1 MVRPLLGLLFGL
13 GDGPEW
19 QPAHWGVPS
28 FGGEAMKRCARIARL
43 QDIGRWAVRGVL
55 GAGLLTLVALLGC
68 TSLQPRLQSDDDN
81 ERYPIE
87 TIRDKVTVGNAM
99 PIPVGGIAL
108 VVGLEGT
115 GGDCPPDS
123 WREILENELRKE
135 GVQDIRRVMT
145 APDHAMVYVS
155 GVIPPGSS
163 KGDLIDLEV
172 LLPRNSR
179 ATSLR
184 GGYLHKCYLF
194 NYDFAE
200 RLAPSAD
207 PNGSHGLLRG
217 HHLVAAEGM
226 LLVGMGTGDEEET
239 ASLKRGRIWGG
250 GRCLAPTTF
259 SLILNPN
266 EQFARVAALVSERIN
281 ETFQAG
287 YRGDPGTSVAEAHDK
302 YSVAL
307 RVPPQYRLNTPRFLR
322 VVLDIPFTADP
333 RAVSVPMSE
342 KGEDHRSY
350 RQRLADDLLDP
361 AKTVVAALRLE
372 ALGQNSKSALKK
384 GLKSEHPL
392 VRFCSAEALAYL
404 GDPEGG
410 NELAEAVARS
420 PLLRAFA
427 LTAMAS
433 LDEAV
438 CHVRLAE
445 LVTSGQEDE
454 VRYGAFRALRTL
466 NKQHKLVQGEQLND
480 SFSLHR
486 VQTNATPLVHISSM
500 HRAEIVIFGDEP
512 MLKPNFGL
520 QAGEFVVTADKDNDH
535 CWISRLPLHGGR
547 PVRRPCSL
555 ELTKVL
561 RTLADMGCMYPEAVA
576 LLQQADTGGALSC
589 RLRCD
594 ALPQRTDVAELAL
607 LGQQKSDPRAAEAEL
622 IPGGQD
628 LGPTPTLFD
637 DGLAAHSVR
646 VRKRQR
652 LHDNAKRQ
660 QAQHDD
666 AAQE

>member
-1 MVRPLLGLLFGL
+1 M
-13 GDGPEW
+13 
-19 QPAHWGVPS
+19 Q
-28 FGGEAMKRCARIARL
+28 
-43 QDIGRWAVRGVL
+43 GVL

-68 TSLQPRLQSDDDN
+68 TSLQTRLQSDDDT
-81 ERYPIE
+81 ERYAIE
-87 TIRDKVTVGNAM
+87 TLRDKVTVGNAM
-99 PIPVGGIAL
+99 PIPVGGIGL

-135 GVQDIRRVMT
+135 GVQDIRKVMT
-145 APDHAMVYVS
+145 SPDHAMVYVS
-155 GVIPPGSS
+155 GVIPPGAS
-163 KGDLIDLEV
+163 KGDSIDLEV

-200 RLAPSAD
+200 RLAPSTD
-207 PNGSHGLLRG
+207 PNGPRGLLRG
-217 HHLVAAEGM
+217 HPLVVAEGM
-226 LLVGMGTGDEEET
+226 LLVGMGNHDEEET

-266 EQFARVAALVSERIN
+266 EQYARVAALVAERIN

-333 RAVSVPMSE
+333 RALSCPLNE
-342 KGEDHRSY
+342 KGQDRRSY

-372 ALGQNSKSALKK
+372 ALGQDSKSALKK
-384 GLKSEHPL
+384 GLKSAHPL

-410 NELAEAVARS
+410 NELADAVAHS
-420 PLLRAFA
+420 PTLRAFA

-445 LVTSGQEDE
+445 LLTSGQEDE

-466 NKQHKLVQGEQLND
+466 NPRHKLVQGELLND
-480 SFSLHR
+480 SFWLHR
-486 VQTNATPLVHISSM
+486 VHTNTTPLVHISSM

-512 MLKPNFGL
+512 MLKPDFGL
-520 QAGEFVVTADKDNDH
+520 QAGEFVVTAAKDDDH
-535 CWISRLPLHGGR
+535 CWISRLPLHGR

-555 ELTKVL
+555 EVTKVL

-576 LLQQADTGGALSC
+576 LLQQADVGGVLSC

-594 ALPQRTDVAELAL
+594 ALPQNTPVEELARI
-607 LGQQKSDPRAAEAEL
+607 GQQKSDPQAAEAEL
-622 IPGGQD
+622 VPAGQD

-637 DGLAAHSVR
+637 NGLAAHTAR
-646 VRKRQR
+646 VQKRQR
-652 LHDNAKRQ
+652 LLDNNKRPS
-660 QAQHDD
+660 ARYEDD
-666 AAQE
+666 AQE